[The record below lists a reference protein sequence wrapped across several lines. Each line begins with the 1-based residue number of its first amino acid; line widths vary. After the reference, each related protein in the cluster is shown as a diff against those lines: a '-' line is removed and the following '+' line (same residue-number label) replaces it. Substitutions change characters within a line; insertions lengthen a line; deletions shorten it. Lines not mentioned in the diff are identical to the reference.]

1 MAIQTNIAQEQQAA
15 KLQLQREAAKR
26 RQIANESQTLMP
38 AAAQGQDVA
47 LSDAAIA
54 AGESQS
60 TLELPNAVEEGNIP
74 APIEAGQPGQGSE
87 LSRVA
92 AEVES
97 EGTRDPL
104 VQALQGM
111 QLYDEEGLA
120 TRATSADIEDAIS
133 AELAME
139 ADIRDRKDID
149 YGYVNEEGLMSQ
161 LQSPS
166 ANSDDFGKIVTL
178 GQMIGSQ
185 ARDVFSPVL
194 NGVDE
199 ESASFR
205 QMLADN
211 NLLDEGGNLSPRFQ
225 NIAAFS
231 LIEVLQ
237 NEMVK
242 KDQMLMNDQNPDL
255 SFKTNDDVD
264 FADSFDIDF
273 DEPLNV
279 PEQGT
284 KLDPNMSRSNLAN
297 AILDK
302 AMPNPNQTAGLT
314 TGFGGASA
322 NASSINKQFL
332 DYLTYQTLQDLGL
345 LVEVKG
351 PNGKVWLELS
361 KDAADYYNSTRG
373 VMDDLYGIKS
383 GLPSL
388 VPTIEGSFL
397 GQEREQGFSKQG
409 WASIGNKLSDN
420 IDQELKAMSNMG
432 HIAHIVDPNT
442 GHIAGMAINS
452 VIEYYFKNGK
462 PVLTRKGLLN
472 KPEPDKVYSIH
483 PLAEMLGLTK
493 QVWERHY
500 LNARKT
506 QGMEPYE
513 ASEQANAIMSMKAR
527 QRINNVY
534 YANQYSKRPFYQ
546 RRFFA
551 SANMRFHYRSYVL
564 DPQNSKLVRNF
575 LNEAEAT
582 YLDVNTTNSEPMRMW
597 KYLIGRH
604 LLDAVDL
611 GTYTLPNGRTKP
623 LAVENMGFNA
633 TLKLTNERVFG
644 VKYKQLVA
652 LGEKLR
658 SLLNTGSLDVFDA
671 RIKEFADSGLLKQMG
686 LTDHDEWGFKADALI
701 DLANYNDA
709 LQNKDVRA
717 LEKYGDVVIRKTP
730 EIVNSMPVNENGQ
743 ALSPRGIQLQ
753 HMLEGAI
760 ADGDQEQAQ
769 LIQADLA
776 KEMGNTVVE
785 GPIVKTNR
793 STVFRARVRGK
804 FDGIQSGL
812 SIFGSLFGFADIMS
826 RTGIMYGDEM
836 NTMPEG
842 DLRDLFLNKLM
853 PAVEVSF
860 QNNDEMIGLFKE
872 LLVGTISNV
881 ENAKGMGKAIARAP
895 MMETSYGK
903 YLEFHQETAMDFIDG
918 EFGQGFRDLIETGN
932 ISRQDAINGLTTI
945 IANALSQSLKLEQ
958 QALMKDIGQMWAILG
973 ETARVRTITGEY
985 IYMGSRERYGT
996 GETKSFPTA
1005 RGPVEIEKFIT
1016 GPTGTNRTR
1025 KIPKVFDQNSLKFV
1039 KGELSPFGQEVVN
1052 QYPVLFIQGIDGGL
1066 IALTYNTVNE
1076 GLERPLFAM
1085 DIHDSYITT
1094 VRSTKAYI
1102 ETYNKLYGKFLTP
1115 GKHQYKP
1122 IKAMHDSLVE
1132 GIREMENNLALSLD
1146 GIAVNKSDSYKSNQ
1160 PPDNTVLVS
1169 QESRRWRGMHSFLMK
1184 LSEKVNEKEEDITTG
1199 AGRTPP
1205 GLSKLT
1211 KRQLKNLWHKN
1222 GMEKYAKEE
1231 GVYMTASDIKK
1242 VIRFSYEYLNIR
1254 QRTNTENKAIADRTN
1269 MIATEFTKNPKGMA

>member
-1 MAIQTNIAQEQQAA
+1 MAIQANIAAEQQAA
-15 KLQLQREAAKR
+15 KLRLQREAAEV
-26 RQIANESQTLMP
+26 RQRQNEKLTLMP
-38 AAAQGQDVA
+38 AAEQGANVE
-47 LSDAAIA
+47 LSDAAIT

-60 TLELPNAVEEGNIP
+60 TIELPNAVAEANIP
-74 APIEAGQPGQGSE
+74 TPIEAGQAGQGSE
-87 LSRVA
+87 LSRVE
-92 AEVES
+92 AEVRK

-111 QLYDEEGLA
+111 QTYDEEGLT
-120 TRATSADIEDAIS
+120 TRATSADIEEAIS

-139 ADIRDRKDID
+139 ADIRNRRDLD
-149 YGYVNEEGLMSQ
+149 YGYLDEEGLMSQ

-178 GQMIGSQ
+178 GQMIGNQ
-185 ARDVFSPVL
+185 ARDVFAPVM
-194 NGVDE
+194 NGTDA
-199 ESASFR
+199 ESISFR
-205 QMLADN
+205 QMLSDN
-211 NLLDEGGNLSPRFQ
+211 NLLDEAGQLSPRYQ
-225 NIAAFS
+225 NIAAFG

-242 KDQMLMNDQNPDL
+242 KDQLLMNDQNPDL
-255 SFKTNDDVD
+255 SFETSDDIN

-273 DEPLNV
+273 DDPV
-279 PEQGT
+279 STPEQGT

-302 AMPNPNQTAGLT
+302 ASPNPNQVAGLT

-322 NASSINKQFL
+322 NASSINKGFL
-332 DYLTYQTLQDLGL
+332 DYLTYQVLQDLGML
-345 LVEVKG
+345 TEVKG
-351 PNGKVWLELS
+351 PNGKVWLELT

-373 VMDDLYGIKS
+373 VMDDIYGIKS

-397 GQEREQGFSKQG
+397 GQEREQGFKRQGNISVASKV
-409 WASIGNKLSDN
+409 SDN
-420 IDQELKAMSNMG
+420 IDQELKAMNHMG
-432 HIAHIVDPNT
+432 QIAHIVDPTT

-452 VIEYYFKNGK
+452 VINYTIDKNGK
-462 PVLTRKGLLN
+462 PRIARIPFTDM
-472 KPEPDKVYSIH
+472 PERDKLYSTH

-493 QVWERHY
+493 QVWDRHY
-500 LNARKT
+500 QNAIKT
-506 QGMEPYE
+506 QNMSDFD
-513 ASEQANAIMSMKAR
+513 ASEQANSIMAMKAR
-527 QRINNVY
+527 QRINNVLFANK
-534 YANQYSKRPFYQ
+534 YAKRPFYQ

-582 YLDVNTTNSEPMRMW
+582 YLDVNTTNSEAMRMW
-597 KYLIGRH
+597 KYLIGRE
-604 LLDAVDL
+604 LLTNNDL
-611 GTYTLPNGRTKP
+611 GTFNLPDGTPKQ
-623 LAVENMGFNA
+623 LTVENMGFNA
-633 TLKLTNERVFG
+633 TLKLANEKVFG
-644 VKYKQLVA
+644 TNYKRLVA
-652 LGEKLR
+652 LGETYR
-658 SLLNTGSLDVFDA
+658 SLLNTGSREVFDA
-671 RIKEFADSGLLKQMG
+671 RIRELAASGLLKEMG
-686 LTDHDEWGFKADALI
+686 LTDHDGWGFKTDALI

-709 LQNKDVRA
+709 LQNKDIRA
-717 LEKYGDVVIRKTP
+717 LEKYGDVIVRKPP
-730 EIVNSMPVNENGQ
+730 EIINSMPVNENGE
-743 ALSPRGIQLQ
+743 AMSPRGIQLQ

-776 KEMGNTVVE
+776 KEMGSTVVE
-785 GPIVKTNR
+785 GPIVKINR

-812 SIFGSLFGFADIMS
+812 SIFGSLFGFSDIMS

-836 NTMPEG
+836 NTLPEG

-860 QNNDEMIGLFKE
+860 HGNSEMAGLFKE
-872 LLVGTISNV
+872 LLLGTINNS
-881 ENAKGMGKAIARAP
+881 EKSKAMGKAIARAP

-903 YLEFHQETAMDFIDG
+903 YLEFHQDTAMAFIDG
-918 EFGQGFRDLIETGN
+918 EFGEGFRDLIETGAL
-932 ISRQDAINGLTTI
+932 SRRDAINGLTKI
-945 IANALSQSLKLEQ
+945 IANALAQSLKLEQ
-958 QALMKDIGQMWAILG
+958 QALMKDYGQMWAVIG

-996 GETKSFPTA
+996 GETKSFPTS
-1005 RGPVEIEKFIT
+1005 RGPVEIEKFTT

-1025 KIPKVFDQNSLKFV
+1025 KIPKVFDQSSLKFV
-1039 KGELSPFGQEVVN
+1039 RGELSPFGQEVVN

-1115 GKHQYKP
+1115 GKNQYKP
-1122 IKAMHDSLVE
+1122 VQAMHESLLE
-1132 GIREMENNLALSLD
+1132 GIKEMNANLDLELQGSQD
-1146 GIAVNKSDSYKSNQ
+1146 
-1160 PPDNTVLVS
+1160 TVLVS

-1184 LSEKVNEKEEDITTG
+1184 LSDKINEKDEDIITGQGRATTG
-1199 AGRTPP
+1199 ITKM
-1205 GLSKLT
+1205 SKS
-1211 KRQLKNLWHKN
+1211 RLKVMWHKN
-1222 GMEKYAKEE
+1222 GMQKYANAE
-1231 GVYMTASDIKK
+1231 GVYMNAADIKK
-1242 VIRFSYEYLNIR
+1242 VIKFVYEYLNLK
-1254 QRTNTENKAIADRTN
+1254 QRTVVENKAIADRTN
-1269 MIATEFTKNPKGMA
+1269 MIATEFTKNPKGMN